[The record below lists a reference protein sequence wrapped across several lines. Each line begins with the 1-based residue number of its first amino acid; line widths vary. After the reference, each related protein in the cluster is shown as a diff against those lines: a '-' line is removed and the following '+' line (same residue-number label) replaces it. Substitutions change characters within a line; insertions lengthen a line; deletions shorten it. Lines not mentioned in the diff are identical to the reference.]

1 MKRRIYI
8 LLIALILCI
17 GALPLFGS
25 CSNTDDL
32 LADYQVVV
40 TYYFNGGKM
49 ETYESRTSLDVYYK
63 SGTPIV
69 EPGTTSG
76 LKKVTLSGYY
86 VAGWY
91 YAERD
96 EEGNVLFDEDGN
108 AVASSQQFDFSTE
121 RPTESLA
128 LVVKW
133 GSTIRVIFKNL
144 TIGSSDFKK
153 DIGEGSLLAQPGV
166 TTVGS
171 GDNKKTIYGY
181 YWADQTNGVYPADQA
196 VDFGSGISLS
206 ELRTHLSDE
215 PEMDGDYTLLYIYVD
230 VH

>member
-63 SGTPIV
+63 SGTPIL

-76 LKKVTLSGYY
+76 LKKVSLRGSY

-96 EEGNVLFDEDGN
+96 EAGNVLFDEDGN
-108 AVASSQQFDFSTE
+108 AVASSQQFDFATE

-133 GSTIRVIFKNL
+133 GSTIRVVFKNL
-144 TIGSSDFKK
+144 TNGKSDYKK
-153 DIGEGSLLAQPGV
+153 NIGEGDTLTRPGV
-166 TTVGS
+166 EQTSEG
-171 GDNKKTIYGY
+171 KTIYGY
-181 YWADQTNGVYPADQA
+181 YWADQTDGVYPADQA

-215 PEMDGDYTLLYIYVD
+215 LEMDGDYTLLYIYVD
-230 VH
+230 AR